1 MSAPAKAASA
11 HPTILVLGTL
21 NPEAQHIGGVDF
33 ARWLEYGGGR
43 VLRLDPEDAYHRGG
57 MAGLE
62 SAVLKLVDEQR
73 VEILLYPLGME
84 FDFRPAFFRETLAH
98 VFKVLLLGDDE
109 HFFDVSHRYY
119 AQCFDLVLTINP
131 LCDRFALYGTEAWF
145 IPGVFSPT
153 VFSPESDPRKEIDV
167 SFIGAMRGKV
177 GREQYADA
185 LAKAGIDLRVYGAGT
200 PAGVVTEP
208 QVIEIYRR
216 SRINLNFTGSS
227 LATPLDADLSI
238 NRRVRQVKGRCSK
251 IALCGSFVLS
261 EYAPGI
267 EKLFDIGSEI
277 DVFHDEDELVEKV
290 RFYLTHEDK
299 REKMAAK
306 AYARA
311 VEQYDE
317 AKFGR
322 QLARAIESRAAEN
335 HQHACST
342 AIFFDKPFWSAFGA
356 WRFKYLVMFLFS
368 GSPGLFLRE
377 LALLLRTGRFK
388 PYAAFWFAVMG
399 LQASSRTSRL
409 ATWMR
414 RAARR
419 LRRMVSVT
427 G

>member
-1 MSAPAKAASA
+1 MS
-11 HPTILVLGTL
+11 ILVLTPES
-21 NPEAQHIGGVDF
+21 PEAQLNDVDYARLLQHGGTK
-33 ARWLEYGGGR
+33 
-43 VLRLDPEDAYHRGG
+43 VLRLDPEVAYRQGG
-57 MAGLE
+57 MSALE
-62 SAVLKLVDEQR
+62 GEVVRLVNEQG
-73 VEILLYPLGME
+73 VQTVVYALGME

-119 AQCFDLVLTINP
+119 AQCFDLVLSTNP
-131 LCDRFALYGTEAWF
+131 LCERFKLYGTDAWF
-145 IPGVFSPT
+145 IPGAFSSKVFCPSPGT
-153 VFSPESDPRKEIDV
+153 PKEIDV
-167 SFIGAMRGKV
+167 SFVGAMRGKV
-177 GREQYADA
+177 GRGNYAQA
-185 LAKAGIDLRVYGAGT
+185 LASSGIELRAYGTGT
-200 PAGVVTEP
+200 PAGIVTRD

-216 SRINLNFTGSS
+216 SRINLNFTGTS
-227 LATPLDADLSI
+227 LATALDADLSI
-238 NRRVRQVKGRCSK
+238 NRRIRQIKGRPTK

-277 DVFHDEDELVEKV
+277 DIFHDEDELVEKV

-306 AYARA
+306 AHARA

-317 AKFGR
+317 ARFWPR
-322 QLARAIESRAAEN
+322 LAHAIETRAHKKRGRAVLLPL
-335 HQHACST
+335 CL
-342 AIFFDKPFWSAFGA
+342 DDVFWSGFGA

-368 GSPGLFLRE
+368 RNLGLFLRE

-388 PYAAFWFAVMG
+388 PYAAVWFAVMG

-419 LRRMVSVT
+419 LRRMVSVP